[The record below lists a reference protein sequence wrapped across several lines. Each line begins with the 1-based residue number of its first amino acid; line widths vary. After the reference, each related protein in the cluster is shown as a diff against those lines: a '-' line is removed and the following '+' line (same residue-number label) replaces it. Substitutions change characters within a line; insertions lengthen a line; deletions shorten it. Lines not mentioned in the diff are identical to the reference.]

1 LAWQGC
7 TEQENVAVK
16 ERIRVGGRSARIQSA
31 VHEAV
36 KRLSARTDREE
47 LTVPQIAAEAGVTP
61 STIYRR
67 WGDLGSLL
75 ADVAVAR
82 LRPIADP
89 EDTGATASD
98 LRAFI
103 EQFTEEMSS
112 PVGRALIRDVFSPPG
127 ETYPVQCAGFTYEHL
142 ATIVSRAKAR
152 GEAPFDIDEVID
164 HVVAPI
170 IYHILYGYREPT
182 LDYCHALLDRLRSL
196 PAAGARPAPADP
208 AAPRRAS
215 KEPAGR
221 ASVRAPRVASA
232 KRRVARKSA
241 ASKSPSRR

>member
-1 LAWQGC
+1 
-7 TEQENVAVK
+7 VAVK

-36 KRLSARTDREE
+36 RRLSGETGRDD

-67 WGDLGSLL
+67 WGDLAALL

-82 LRPIADP
+82 LRPVSDP
-89 EDTGATASD
+89 EDTGAVTSD

-103 EQFTEEMSS
+103 EQFMEEMTS

-127 ETYPVQCAGFTYEHL
+127 EAYPVQCAGFTCGHL
-142 ATIVSRAKAR
+142 NTIVARAKAR
-152 GEAPFDIDEVID
+152 GETPVEIDEVID

-170 IYHILYGYREPT
+170 IYHILYGDRELT
-182 LDYCHALLDRLRSL
+182 LDYCHSLLGRLQSL
-196 PAAGARPAPADP
+196 PRQQPGASD
-208 AAPRRAS
+208 
-215 KEPAGR
+215 
-221 ASVRAPRVASA
+221 
-232 KRRVARKSA
+232 
-241 ASKSPSRR
+241 

>member
-1 LAWQGC
+1 MHGSKG
-7 TEQENVAVK
+7 VAVR

-36 KRLSARTDREE
+36 RRLSAATDRAE
-47 LTVPQIAAEAGVTP
+47 LTVPQIATEAGVTP

-67 WGDLGSLL
+67 WGDLPALL
-75 ADVAVAR
+75 ADVAVQR

-89 EDTGATASD
+89 EDTGAMTSD

-103 EQFTEEMSS
+103 EQFMEEMSS

-127 ETYPVQCAGFTYEHL
+127 ETYPIQCGGFTREHL

-152 GEAPFDIDEVID
+152 GELPFDIDEVID

-170 IYHILYGYREPT
+170 IYHILYGDRELT
-182 LDYCHALLDRLRSL
+182 LAYCHSLLDRIQSL
-196 PAAGARPAPADP
+196 P
-208 AAPRRAS
+208 
-215 KEPAGR
+215 
-221 ASVRAPRVASA
+221 
-232 KRRVARKSA
+232 RKH
-241 ASKSPSRR
+241 

>member
-1 LAWQGC
+1 LAWQAC
-7 TEQENVAVK
+7 TEQLNVAVK
-16 ERIRVGGRSARIQSA
+16 QRIRVGGRSARIQNA
-31 VHEAV
+31 VHDAV
-36 KRLSARTDREE
+36 KRLSAGTHREE

-103 EQFTEEMSS
+103 DQFMEEMSS
-112 PVGRALIRDVFSPPG
+112 PVGRALLRDVFSPSGESYPG
-127 ETYPVQCAGFTYEHL
+127 RCAGFTREHL
-142 ATIVSRAKAR
+142 ATIAARAKAR
-152 GEAPFDIDEVID
+152 GEPPFDVDEVID

-170 IYHILYGYREPT
+170 VYHILFGDREPT
-182 LDYCHALLDRLRSL
+182 LDYGHALLARVQSL
-196 PAAGARPAPADP
+196 PVKGASPADP
-208 AAPRRAS
+208 AAKRRAAA
-215 KEPAGR
+215 KPTGR
-221 ASVRAPRVASA
+221 GPVRAPRRPVP
-232 KRRVARKSA
+232 KRALKR
-241 ASKSPSRR
+241 

>member
-1 LAWQGC
+1 MARLHGAK
-7 TEQENVAVK
+7 ENVAVK

-36 KRLSARTDREE
+36 KRLGAVTDREE

-103 EQFTEEMSS
+103 EQFMEEMSS
-112 PVGRALIRDVFSPPG
+112 PVGRALIRDVFSPSGEAYPG
-127 ETYPVQCAGFTYEHL
+127 RCASFTCDHL
-142 ATIVSRAKAR
+142 TTIAERAKAR
-152 GEAPFDIDEVID
+152 GETPFDVDEVVD
-164 HVVAPI
+164 HVVSPI
-170 IYHILYGYREPT
+170 VYHILFGDREPT
-182 LDYCHALLDRLRSL
+182 LDYCHALLDRLQSP
-196 PAAGARPAPADP
+196 PAAAARRAPAP
-208 AAPRRAS
+208 
-215 KEPAGR
+215 
-221 ASVRAPRVASA
+221 
-232 KRRVARKSA
+232 KR
-241 ASKSPSRR
+241 